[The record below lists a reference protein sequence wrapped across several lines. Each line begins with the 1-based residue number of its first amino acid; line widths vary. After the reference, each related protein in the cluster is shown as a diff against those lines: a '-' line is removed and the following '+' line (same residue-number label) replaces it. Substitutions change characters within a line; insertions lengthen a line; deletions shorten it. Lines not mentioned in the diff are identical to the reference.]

1 MWLWVLLGGLVLV
14 AVGAVVLALLALRA
28 LGVGLA

>member
-14 AVGAVVLALLALRA
+14 AVGAVVVALLALRA
-28 LGVGLA
+28 LGVGLF